1 MNAAAK
7 KNHALTHT
15 KAVVWLYQNQPS
27 FNWLV
32 DFNIHVTFDD
42 EGYILRPDIVGE
54 NKKNGQY
61 QVFVEISDSTLSK
74 DMGKKADIYAAQ
86 GIESYIVVDCKAKK
100 VIQHQLSGK
109 GYIEQEVFAG
119 MDGLFE
125 V

>member
-15 KAVVWLYQNQPS
+15 KAVVWLYQNQAS

-54 NKKNGQY
+54 NKASGEY
-61 QVFVEISDSTLSK
+61 EVFVEISDSTLSK

-86 GIESYIVVDCKAKK
+86 GIESYIVVDCKAQK
-100 VIQHQLSGK
+100 VIQHKLSGK
-109 GYIEQEVFAG
+109 GYIEAEVFAG
-119 MDGLFE
+119 MDGLFK